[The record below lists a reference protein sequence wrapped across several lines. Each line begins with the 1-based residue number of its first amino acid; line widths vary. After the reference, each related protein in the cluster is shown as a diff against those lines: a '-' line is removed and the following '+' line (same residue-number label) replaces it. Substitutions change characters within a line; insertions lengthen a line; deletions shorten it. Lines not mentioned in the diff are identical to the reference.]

1 MKADQTAPV
10 AKLSKVPPVTTVPSE
25 TGAVTASSGSS
36 PPAEF
41 FKLHDRRS
49 IKKLHV
55 NLRGEENSPRSYL
68 QFMLALLN
76 LNPVITQAE
85 LETELLEHFSSSF
98 GPEDVRKMKVGKRGK
113 QPKWKNSLA
122 WAKVVA
128 RKQKT
133 IAWRKRGK
141 VTYIVS
147 LSPAQNKEHRRF
159 RVWAKR
165 RTVKKMKK
173 KIRIKRRPNVR
184 QHKMVMTD

>member
-1 MKADQTAPV
+1 MAKQISERKSAGQRGEIV
-10 AKLSKVPPVTTVPSE
+10 A
-25 TGAVTASSGSS
+25 ASGSS

-55 NLRGEENSPRSYL
+55 NVRGEENSPRSYL
-68 QFMLALLN
+68 QFILALLKM
-76 LNPVITQAE
+76 NPVITQAQ
-85 LETELLEHFSSSF
+85 LETELLEHFKPSF
-98 GPEDVRKMKVGKRGK
+98 GPEDVRIMKVGKRGK

-141 VTYIVS
+141 VSYIVS
-147 LSPAQNKEHRRF
+147 LLPAQDKEHRRF
-159 RVWAKR
+159 KTWAKGR
-165 RTVKKMKK
+165 KVKKMKK
-173 KIRIKRRPNVR
+173 KIRIKRRPNIR
-184 QHKMVMTD
+184 KHKMVLSPGAA